1 MSGGPRRGL
10 WVQVRSMEL
19 RQKREMAE
27 EEERR
32 ARQAELD
39 AVERKKAAKARLEV
53 EAFEQQLQACARL
66 LCSLSVLPLALWC
79 WATHLMGHTNKF

>member
-1 MSGGPRRGL
+1 MSGGPEGDHGG
-10 WVQVRSMEL
+10 QVRSMEH

-27 EEERR
+27 EEEQR

-39 AVERKKAAKARLEV
+39 AIEREKAAKARLDV

-66 LCSLSVLPLALWC
+66 LYSLSVLPLVMWC
-79 WATHLMGHTNKF
+79 WATHLTMH